1 MEERLRLVS
10 AYALVAL
17 TVLGLP
23 SSGAAEEA
31 KSETR
36 LYTFP
41 SCPTTGPKVFAGP
54 AEMAPLVAALVSAV
68 VSPLID
74 GVVDKGVN
82 ALKEAAKDK
91 DFQIPPPEPVMKEFY
106 QVGISGETALN
117 GQVGCAVLVRGAF
130 ETGNYQPESAKPG
143 DSLANRIAAKFRAW
157 AGDGADQKPGD
168 PYVRVKP
175 GTLEFYFEVAP
186 VLSDDGKMLGLRPQA
201 LHVGSFASKDGFFGS
216 SQRNYKFT
224 ITFADPFGSQ
234 AFASADFKYEGVEK
248 PFSKEACVQVPQTT
262 YCAATELGGIRG
274 WYATKPI
281 SDDFAPVI
289 KKRQANAV
297 TLKTAITDWTAPPPR
312 PNVPDDVPG
321 VAGLLK
327 TYCTALESAN
337 RPKLAGQQQ
346 WDERC
351 PPDLALAKREYLYAE
366 SIASARLE
374 KQRADEFWTK
384 KCVDSAGQVLK
395 KDDDGLVKCL
405 KVLAGGKEQVL
416 AGRFLLT
423 STIVETRPGNK
434 VAAFFAP
441 AAEKVAPSLKT
452 ALKEKLDPVEREK
465 VAAAAA
471 TKASADAKTKRDALN
486 AVTLADDGVK
496 AAQVSYDAA
505 LAKQL
510 AAPGDAAAEVAA
522 ITAHIALVK
531 AQIAANDAYR
541 AADLPIPFPV
551 IG

>member
-1 MEERLRLVS
+1 M
-10 AYALVAL
+10 
-17 TVLGLP
+17 
-23 SSGAAEEA
+23 
-31 KSETR
+31 SETR

-41 SCPTTGPKVFAGP
+41 SCPSTGPNVFDGP
-54 AEMAPLVAALVSAV
+54 AQMAPLVAALVSAV
-68 VSPLID
+68 VSPLVD
-74 GVVDKGVN
+74 AVVDKGVN
-82 ALKEAAKDK
+82 ALTEAAKDK
-91 DFQIPPPEPVMKEFY
+91 DFQVPSPEPVMKEFY
-106 QVGISGETALN
+106 EVGISGETTFN
-117 GQVGCAVLVRGAF
+117 SQVGCVVLVRGEF
-130 ETGNYQPESAKPG
+130 ETGDYQPEPVEPG
-143 DSLANRIAAKFRAW
+143 ESLPDIIAAKFRVW
-157 AGDGADQKPGD
+157 AGSGAHQKRGD
-168 PYVRVKP
+168 PYVRVKS
-175 GTLEFYFEVAP
+175 GTLELYFEVAP

-201 LHVGSFASKDGFFGS
+201 LYLGRFASKDGLFGS
-216 SQRNYKFT
+216 SRRNYQFT

-234 AFASADFKYEGVEK
+234 AFASADFKYEGLEK
-248 PFSKEACVQVPQTT
+248 PFSKVACPQVPQTT

-274 WYATKPI
+274 WYVTKPI
-281 SDDFAPVI
+281 SEDFAPVI

-312 PNVPDDVPG
+312 PTVPDDVPG

-327 TYCTALESAN
+327 TYCAALESAN
-337 RPKLAGQQQ
+337 RPRLAGQQQ

-351 PPDLALAKREYLYAE
+351 PPDLALAKREYLYGE

-374 KQRADEFWTK
+374 KQRADDFWAK
-384 KCVDSAGQVLK
+384 MCVDSTGQSLR

-405 KVLAGGKEQVL
+405 KVLAGGKEPVL

-423 STIVETRPGNK
+423 STIVETRPGNN

-452 ALKEKLDPVEREK
+452 AVKEKLDPVEREK

-505 LAKQL
+505 LAKQ
-510 AAPGDAAAEVAA
+510 AATPGDAAAEVAA
-522 ITAHIALVK
+522 ITAHIALLK
-531 AQIAANDAYR
+531 AQIAANDSYR